1 MDHNAR
7 VERVVVLAGVRHPT
21 PADVSADPRHRIDR
35 MRAEFG
41 RRLQSALADL
51 MSALGTSS
59 PGIALPDLPG
69 PADFGVGTAAA
80 KPPNRPPFPPT
91 PPTSTGPPGRQV
103 DPAPTARLEL
113 RRTADHAQ
121 AEPGDAVTHTV
132 TVRNSGKG
140 EANSAVVRNT
150 LPAGV
155 KPMESKPSQ
164 GEFDPATALW
174 KTGPIKAG
182 SEVVLILVLRV
193 PQGAAGTEMT
203 ARSSF
208 ISAPGAEPVIRDA
221 CGDDAE
227 AACASTR
234 VADSA
239 TRK

>member
-1 MDHNAR
+1 M
-7 VERVVVLAGVRHPT
+7 
-21 PADVSADPRHRIDR
+21 
-35 MRAEFG
+35 
-41 RRLQSALADL
+41 
-51 MSALGTSS
+51 
-59 PGIALPDLPG
+59 
-69 PADFGVGTAAA
+69 GTAAA
-80 KPPNRPPFPPT
+80 KPPNRPPFPPA

-113 RRTADHAQ
+113 RRTADP
-121 AEPGDAVTHTV
+121 EPGDAVTHTV
-132 TVRNSGKG
+132 TVRNSGNG
-140 EANSAVVRNT
+140 EAKSAVVRNT

-174 KTGPIKAG
+174 KTGPIRAG

-193 PQGAAGTEMT
+193 PHGAAGTEMT

-208 ISAPGAEPVIRDA
+208 ISTPGAEPVIRDA